1 MEKGILLVNKD
12 INMTSHDVVNIVRR
26 SCCMKRVGHTG
37 TLDPMVKGVLP
48 ICIGK
53 ATRVSEFIMEQGKSY
68 RGELTFGRSTTTYD
82 AYGEETG
89 LSDKKFFS
97 KEEILEVFSKFEGE
111 IEQVPPMYSA
121 IKQDGKKLYDLA
133 RQGIEVERKKRLV
146 TIYKLDVLEVK
157 DDKVEFL
164 VHCSKGT
171 YIRSLVVDIAKELN
185 TLAYMSHL
193 ERVSVGRFNLEDTID
208 INDIK
213 TMDKEEIFARLI
225 PIEDSLYN
233 LEEIRMDKELKNR
246 LLNGQKINLSAFD
259 KEEANREFIKVF
271 SNDEFLGIGSIKKNI
286 LKMERVLY

>member
-185 TLAYMSHL
+185 TLAGMSHL

-233 LEEIRMDKELKNR
+233 LEEIRMDKDLKNR

-259 KEEANREFIKVF
+259 KEKADREFIKVF

>member
-26 SCCMKRVGHTG
+26 SCSMKRVGHTG

-146 TIYKLDVLEVK
+146 TIYKFDVLEIK

-233 LEEIRMDKELKNR
+233 LEEIRMDKDLKNR

-259 KEEANREFIKVF
+259 KEKADREFIKVF

>member
-1 MEKGILLVNKD
+1 
-12 INMTSHDVVNIVRR
+12 MTSHDVVNIVRR
-26 SCCMKRVGHTG
+26 SCSMKRVGHTG

-146 TIYKLDVLEVK
+146 TIYKLDVLEIK

>member
-97 KEEILEVFSKFEGE
+97 KEEILEAFSKFEGE

-146 TIYKLDVLEVK
+146 TIYKFDVLEIK

-233 LEEIRMDKELKNR
+233 LEEIRMDKDLKNR

-259 KEEANREFIKVF
+259 KEKADREFIKVF